1 MSIEI
6 EGKMRLQDPGAV
18 ETTLKAINAE
28 FSGEIIETNTFFD
41 TRQGELKSGDQGLR
55 IRVEKLAEEK
65 RQVTITHK
73 GPRAHGKLKSRNETE
88 LRVQSAHDAAQLLA
102 ELGYQPVLTFEKR
115 RRRFVLDGC
124 HVELDHL
131 PYIGD
136 FIEIE
141 GPSDESVL
149 SVREKLGLAGEPLVK
164 TSYIAMLASYLRE
177 HHLSTTII
185 RLEDAEQ
192 SAT

>member
-6 EGKMRLQDPGAV
+6 EGKMRLSDPGAI
-18 ETTLKAINAE
+18 ERTLQSLQAE
-28 FSGEIIETNTFFD
+28 DAGEIFETNTFFD

-55 IRVEKLAEEK
+55 IRVEKLADDQ

-73 GPRAHGKLKSRNETE
+73 GPRAHGQLKSRNETE
-88 LRVQSAHDAAQLLA
+88 LRVENAHDAAQLLT

-141 GPSDESVL
+141 GPSDQAVF
-149 SVREKLGLAGEPLVK
+149 SVREKLGLANEPLVK
-164 TSYIAMLASYLRE
+164 TSYIAMLATYLRE
-177 HHLSTTII
+177 HHLATTIV

-192 SAT
+192 RIN